1 MVDYVEEYRGYLA
14 EERHASDNTIGA
26 YLRDVRRFACYADA
40 ASLDLLQV
48 HKPLV
53 QDYIDGMTHK
63 GRAASSVTR
72 SLAALKS
79 FYRYLV
85 SVGALP
91 ENPAQEVDAPK
102 VERHLPQ
109 ILTGAEVEQL
119 LRQPCCTDPKGCR
132 DHAMLELLYATG
144 IRVSELIALDTIDVN
159 LDVALVRCGTAKHER
174 LIPVYPAAVR
184 ALREYLERVRPGMI
198 GSTEEQALFV
208 NMNGERMSRQGFW
221 KIIKQYREQA
231 GIDKEITPHM
241 LRHSFAAHL
250 LANGADLHAIQEM
263 LGHADISSTQVYAG
277 LVGQRLKEV
286 YRKAHP
292 RAAEG

>member
-48 HKPLV
+48 HKPMV

-132 DHAMLELLYATG
+132 DHAMLEVLYATG

-221 KIIKQYREQA
+221 SRRGSTKKSRPTCCAIPLPRICWPTAPICMRSRRCWA
-231 GIDKEITPHM
+231 TPT
-241 LRHSFAAHL
+241 FP
-250 LANGADLHAIQEM
+250 
-263 LGHADISSTQVYAG
+263 
-277 LVGQRLKEV
+277 
-286 YRKAHP
+286 P
-292 RAAEG
+292 RRCMPVWWGSG